1 MSTFKSNPRNI
12 AHDTNLVYSKLS
24 NPEVFRQQ
32 LDKNLD
38 RMSDEAR
45 ENLEKIRFEAD
56 GISIDSPMGPVKLQL
71 SDCVEPEQVN
81 FTTVNAPVEL
91 GLAIALSDAGD
102 ATTDVTAAIEVEL
115 PFFLKSMV
123 GSQLGEAAQKLAD
136 MLTMLPYADL

>member
-1 MSTFKSNPRNI
+1 MSSYKSEKRNI
-12 AHDTNLVYSKLS
+12 AHNISLVYSKLS

-32 LDKNLD
+32 LDRNFE

-71 SDCVEPEQVN
+71 SDCVEPERVN
-81 FTTVNAPVEL
+81 FVTLNAPVEL

-102 ATTDVTAAIEVEL
+102 DTTDVEAAIEVDL

-123 GSQLGEAAQKLAD
+123 GSQLSEAAQKLAD